1 YGDNLMAQHA
11 LGNVTPSSTTT
22 ALRATNNAVSL
33 LGQAI
38 TATYTVQAMQFQALS
53 TNTGSVFIVDRETPD
68 LTLHVL
74 AEIPAPFAAPATR
87 PAWTIG
93 DPTKP
98 GPYNAATFWILPAVS
113 GEGVR
118 VTAVR

>member
-1 YGDNLMAQHA
+1 MAQHA
-11 LGNVTPSSTTT
+11 LGNVRPASTVT
-22 ALRATNNAVSL
+22 ALRATNNSVTL
-33 LGQAI
+33 LAQAI
-38 TATYTVQAMQFQALS
+38 DRNYAVQAMQFQALA
-53 TNTGSVFIVDRETPD
+53 TNTASVYIVDRETPD

-74 AEIPAPFAAPATR
+74 AEIPAPSTTPSTR

-98 GPYNAATFWILPAVS
+98 AAYNAATFWVLPAVS

>member
-1 YGDNLMAQHA
+1 MAQHA
-11 LGNVTPSSTTT
+11 LGNVSPASITV
-22 ALRATNNAVSL
+22 ALRATNNAVTL

-38 TATYTVQAMQFQALS
+38 DANYAVQALQFQALGA
-53 TNTGSVFIVDRETPD
+53 NTGSVYIVDRETPD
-68 LTLHVL
+68 LTKHVL
-74 AEIPAPFAAPATR
+74 AEIPAPSTSPVTR

-93 DPTKP
+93 NLTAPSP
-98 GPYNAATFWILPAVS
+98 FNAATFWVLPAVS

>member
-1 YGDNLMAQHA
+1 MAQHA
-11 LGNVTPSSTTT
+11 LGNVQPASTTI
-22 ALRATNNAVSL
+22 ALRATNNAVTL
-33 LGQAI
+33 LAQLVTSNYA
-38 TATYTVQAMQFQALS
+38 VQAMQFQALG
-53 TNTGSVFIVDRETPD
+53 TNTGSVYIVDREVPD
-68 LTLHVL
+68 LTLNVL
-74 AEIPAPFAAPATR
+74 AEIPAPSSSPATR

-98 GPYNAATFWILPAVS
+98 AAYNAATFWILPAVS